1 MMLNF
6 LEKFK
11 GEKAELTS
19 ATSEEK
25 NILIASLLIE
35 CAKEDG
41 DFSDDEIIKIKSL
54 LNTKLNIDSND
65 VNAIFDAA
73 LEITQDNVEIY
84 SLTKDI
90 RDNFSHEEILK
101 IIEYMWAV
109 MLADGH
115 VDDFEAALMRKIIG
129 LFHLTGKDSSI
140 AKENALNSLNNQS

>member
-11 GEKAELTS
+11 SEKAEHTS

-54 LNTKLNIDSND
+54 LNTKLNIDSNN

>member
-54 LNTKLNIDSND
+54 LNTKLNIDSNN

-101 IIEYMWAV
+101 ILEYMWAV

>member
-1 MMLNF
+1 MLNF

-11 GEKAELTS
+11 SEKAEPTS

-54 LNTKLNIDSND
+54 LNTKLNIDSNN

-101 IIEYMWAV
+101 ILEYMWTV

>member
-11 GEKAELTS
+11 NDKTELTG

-54 LNTKLNIDSND
+54 LNTKLNINSND

-101 IIEYMWAV
+101 ILEYMWAV

>member
-6 LEKFK
+6 LERFK
-11 GEKAELTS
+11 NDKAELTG

-25 NILIASLLIE
+25 NVLIASLLIE

-54 LNTKLNIDSND
+54 LNTKLNIDSNN

-101 IIEYMWAV
+101 ILEYMWAV

>member
-1 MMLNF
+1 MLNF

-11 GEKAELTS
+11 NDKAELTG

-25 NILIASLLIE
+25 NVLIASLLIE

-54 LNTKLNIDSND
+54 LNTKLNINGND

-101 IIEYMWAV
+101 ILEYMWAV

>member
-1 MMLNF
+1 MLNF

-11 GEKAELTS
+11 SKKAELTS

-41 DFSDDEIIKIKSL
+41 DFSDEEIIKIKSL
-54 LNTKLNIDSND
+54 LKTKLNINGND

-101 IIEYMWAV
+101 ILEYMWAV

>member
-11 GEKAELTS
+11 NDKTELTG

-54 LNTKLNIDSND
+54 LNTKLNINGND

-90 RDNFSHEEILK
+90 RDNFSHKEILK

>member
-11 GEKAELTS
+11 NDKTELTG

-41 DFSDDEIIKIKSL
+41 DFSEDEIIKIKSL

-101 IIEYMWAV
+101 ILEYMWTV

>member
-84 SLTKDI
+84 SCLLYTSPSP
-90 RDNFSHEEILK
+90 RDKRQSR
-101 IIEYMWAV
+101 MP
-109 MLADGH
+109 
-115 VDDFEAALMRKIIG
+115 
-129 LFHLTGKDSSI
+129 SS
-140 AKENALNSLNNQS
+140 A

>member
-11 GEKAELTS
+11 NDKTELTG

-54 LNTKLNIDSND
+54 LNTKLNINGND

-101 IIEYMWAV
+101 ILEYMWAV

>member
-1 MMLNF
+1 MLNF

-11 GEKAELTS
+11 SEKAEPTS

-25 NILIASLLIE
+25 NILIVSLLIE

-54 LNTKLNIDSND
+54 LNTKLNINGND

>member
-1 MMLNF
+1 M
-6 LEKFK
+6 
-11 GEKAELTS
+11 
-19 ATSEEK
+19 
-25 NILIASLLIE
+25 LIE

-101 IIEYMWAV
+101 ILEYMWTV

>member
-11 GEKAELTS
+11 NDKTELTG

-54 LNTKLNIDSND
+54 LNTKLNIDSNN

>member
-54 LNTKLNIDSND
+54 LNTKLNINGND

-101 IIEYMWAV
+101 ILEYMWTV

>member
-11 GEKAELTS
+11 NDKTELTG

-41 DFSDDEIIKIKSL
+41 DFSDEEIIKIKSL
-54 LNTKLNIDSND
+54 LKTKLNINGND

-101 IIEYMWAV
+101 ILEYMWAV
-109 MLADGH
+109 MLADGR

>member
-1 MMLNF
+1 MLNF

-11 GEKAELTS
+11 SKKAELTS

-54 LNTKLNIDSND
+54 LNTKLNINGND

-101 IIEYMWAV
+101 ILEYMWAV

>member
-1 MMLNF
+1 MLNF

-11 GEKAELTS
+11 SEKAELIS

-54 LNTKLNIDSND
+54 LNTKLKIDSNN

-101 IIEYMWAV
+101 ILEYMWAV

-129 LFHLTGKDSSI
+129 LFHLTGRDSSI

>member
-1 MMLNF
+1 MLNF

-54 LNTKLNIDSND
+54 LNTKLNINGND

-101 IIEYMWAV
+101 ILEYMWAV

>member
-1 MMLNF
+1 MLNF
-6 LEKFK
+6 LKKFK
-11 GEKAELTS
+11 SENELTG

-101 IIEYMWAV
+101 YYRIYV
-109 MLADGH
+109 GC
-115 VDDFEAALMRKIIG
+115 
-129 LFHLTGKDSSI
+129 
-140 AKENALNSLNNQS
+140 NACRWSCR

>member
-1 MMLNF
+1 MLNF

-11 GEKAELTS
+11 SEKAEPTS

-101 IIEYMWAV
+101 ILEYMWAV

>member
-11 GEKAELTS
+11 NDKAELTG

>member
-1 MMLNF
+1 MLNF

-11 GEKAELTS
+11 SEKAELIS

-54 LNTKLNIDSND
+54 LNTKLNINGND

-101 IIEYMWAV
+101 ILEYMWTV

-140 AKENALNSLNNQS
+140 AKENALNSLSNQS

>member
-11 GEKAELTS
+11 NDKTELTG

-54 LNTKLNIDSND
+54 LNTKLNINGND

-101 IIEYMWAV
+101 ILEYMWAV

-140 AKENALNSLNNQS
+140 AKENAFNSLNNQS

>member
-1 MMLNF
+1 MLNF

-11 GEKAELTS
+11 SEKAELTG

-54 LNTKLNIDSND
+54 LNAKLNIDSND

-101 IIEYMWAV
+101 ILEYMWAV

>member
-1 MMLNF
+1 MLNF

-101 IIEYMWAV
+101 ILEYMWAV

>member
-1 MMLNF
+1 MLNF

-11 GEKAELTS
+11 NDKAELTG

>member
-1 MMLNF
+1 MLNF

-11 GEKAELTS
+11 NDKTELTG

-41 DFSDDEIIKIKSL
+41 DFSEDEIIKIKSL
-54 LNTKLNIDSND
+54 LNTKLNINGND

>member
-101 IIEYMWAV
+101 ILEYMWAV
-109 MLADGH
+109 MLSDGH

>member
-1 MMLNF
+1 MLNF

-11 GEKAELTS
+11 NDKTELTG

-54 LNTKLNIDSND
+54 LNTKLNINGND

>member
-1 MMLNF
+1 MLNF

>member
-11 GEKAELTS
+11 NDKTELTG

-101 IIEYMWAV
+101 ILEYMWAV